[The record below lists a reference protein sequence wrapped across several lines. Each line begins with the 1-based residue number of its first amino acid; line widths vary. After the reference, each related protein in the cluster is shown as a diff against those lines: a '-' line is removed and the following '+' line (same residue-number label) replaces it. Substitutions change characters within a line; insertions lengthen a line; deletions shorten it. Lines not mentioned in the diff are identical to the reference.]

1 MTISLIQIQSQWKDV
16 YDDHDSTLAMT
27 ESNNND
33 KQAQSASYFAL
44 SVRRYTENRTKEE
57 CSRTVPETEALLML
71 CIAMAAS
78 A

>member
-1 MTISLIQIQSQWKDV
+1 
-16 YDDHDSTLAMT
+16 MT
-27 ESNNND
+27 ESNNKD

-71 CIAMAAS
+71 RIAMAAS
-78 A
+78 AQIPDSNKTILIPLLVLNNVNS